1 MSTDFNILTEYF
13 QDGTET
19 LCEID
24 EDRKSVQTWVKTPA
38 GALQV
43 SLRLFDESGSTVLF
57 LTRNI
62 ITIPEEHR
70 ERAHYLINL
79 INHDMIIGNFE
90 MNPAS
95 GEVSY
100 RNAFCICDTGMT
112 ARQVRHSLRSSVGLS
127 NKYKLAFNRLVWGE
141 KGPVESL
148 VSIFND
154 SNDETTNNDPEIP
167 QNYATEVIKQVEEMM
182 NLPVETGTSEE
193 QKSGEIDRKDESSE

>member
-13 QDGTET
+13 QDGTGT

-24 EDRKSVQTWVKTPA
+24 EDRKSVQTWLKTPA

-43 SLRLFDESGSTVLF
+43 SLRLFDESSSTVLF

-70 ERAHYLINL
+70 ERAQSLINL
-79 INHDMIIGNFE
+79 INHDMVIGNFE

-95 GEVSY
+95 GEVSH

-112 ARQVRHSLRSSVGLS
+112 VRQVRHSLKASVGLS
-127 NKYKLAFNRLVWGE
+127 VKYKPAFNRLVWGE

-154 SNDETTNNDPEIP
+154 SKEETPDSDPGIP
-167 QNYATEVIKQVEEMM
+167 ENYAGEVIEQMEKMM
-182 NLPVETGTSEE
+182 NLSAETGTSDE
-193 QKSGEIDRKDESSE
+193 QKRGETDRKDE